1 MSAVEQTQPT
11 STIYSVAELA
21 GVSIASVSR
30 VLQGSA
36 NVSDTTRQKVLDAVS
51 ELNYMPHNAARSL
64 AVRHHEALGLV
75 LPELSGPYYAELL
88 LGFESRAAELG
99 QSVILLLAQGKQD
112 LGKAVRQLATRVDA
126 VAMLGSTTIPD
137 DVVRSLHGSK
147 PLVMISGHPRPG
159 VEAIAAEN
167 RGSAEAL
174 ATHLIVDHGRQQLLF
189 VGDPDAAPDVWDRY
203 RGFVDAHTCVQRRAR
218 KPVAIRFREADGAL
232 VADRLLAG
240 RLTADAVVSANDEL
254 ALSIIARLIEGGR
267 RVPDDIAVVGWD
279 DVMTARYIRPG
290 LTTVRQPVHRLGVLA
305 AERLHQ
311 RITGGPATDSPQV
324 LPTQLVLRASCGCP
338 EQPALQHTA
347 SNGEQPAGTSLTT
360 ARHTPHEEAHQATMK
375 ESSS

>member
-1 MSAVEQTQPT
+1 MSTAERVQPT
-11 STIYSVAELA
+11 PLTHSVTIYSVAKLA

-36 NVSDTTRQKVLDAVS
+36 NVSDATRQKVLGAVT
-51 ELNYMPHNAARSL
+51 ELNYMPHSAARSL

-99 QSVILLLAQGKQD
+99 QSVILLLAEGKRD
-112 LGKAVRQLATRVDA
+112 LGKSVRQLATRVDA

-147 PLVMISGHPRPG
+147 PLVMISGDARPG

-167 RGSAEAL
+167 RGSAKAL
-174 ATHLIVDHGRQQLLF
+174 ATHLIVEHGRRQLLF
-189 VGDPDAAPDVWDRY
+189 VGDPDAAPDVRDRY
-203 RGFVDAHTCVQRRAR
+203 RGFVDAHTALRRR
-218 KPVAIRFREADGAL
+218 PRRPVVIRFREADGAV

-240 RLTADAVVSANDEL
+240 RLKADAVVGANDEL
-254 ALSIIARLIEGGR
+254 ALSIIARLQDGGR
-267 RVPDDIAVVGWD
+267 RVPEEIAVVGWD

-290 LTTVRQPVHRLGVLA
+290 LTTVRQPVHRLGALA
-305 AERLHQ
+305 AERLHE
-311 RITGGPATDSPQV
+311 RLTGSAPAGRPHL
-324 LPTQLVLRASCGCP
+324 LPTEVVLRASCGCP
-338 EQPALQHTA
+338 EQPAV
-347 SNGEQPAGTSLTT
+347 
-360 ARHTPHEEAHQATMK
+360 RHTSSSPEKSHTK
-375 ESSS
+375 ESQL